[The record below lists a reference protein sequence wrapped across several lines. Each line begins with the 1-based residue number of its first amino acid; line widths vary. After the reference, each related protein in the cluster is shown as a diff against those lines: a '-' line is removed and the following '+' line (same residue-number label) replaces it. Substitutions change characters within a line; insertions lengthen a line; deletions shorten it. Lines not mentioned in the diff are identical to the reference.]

1 MGFIVAK
8 RYKIFGT
15 TADVGVESW
24 GDSLSEA
31 FEAQAEGMFDVI
43 AELPGVRPAEDFEIE
58 AEGDD
63 DETLLVAFLNELLF
77 LFDAGGVLFREF
89 KVSEIRGGRL
99 KAAARG
105 EKIDTSRHVI
115 KTPVKAVTYHMIKV
129 EKTKKGYRTKVVY
142 DI

>member
-1 MGFIVAK
+1 MAK
-8 RYKIFGT
+8 RYNTFGT

-43 AELPGVRPAEDFEIE
+43 AETSGVRPVQDFKIE
-58 AEGDD
+58 TEGTD

-77 LFDAGGVLFREF
+77 LFDARGVLFSEF
-89 KVSEIRGGRL
+89 EVSEISNWKL
-99 KAAARG
+99 KAVARG
-105 EKIDTSRHVI
+105 EKTDRLRHVI
-115 KTPVKAVTYHMIKV
+115 KTPIKAVTYHMLKV
-129 EKTKKGYRTKVVY
+129 EKTEEGYRTSVVY